1 LGDGKSMSKGNRY
14 FAVKIKLYM
23 PWVSN
28 PKAWSSTY
36 IEDLLFDEEEYR
48 PSHTYIEES
57 AKEAFRLFDRIEI
70 LNIEELTKADFEHIT
85 KDGDWTDKNWKEQLW
100 ERKEQFWK
108 EQAIKNSQNTP
119 RRTPV
124 LTVLEGGK

>member
-1 LGDGKSMSKGNRY
+1 MNQGNRY

-28 PKAWSSTY
+28 PRAWSSTY
-36 IEDLLFDEEEYR
+36 IEDLLFDQEEYR
-48 PSHTYIEES
+48 PSHAYIEES
-57 AKEAFRLFDRIEI
+57 AKEAFGLFDRIEI

-108 EQAIKNSQNTP
+108 EQSIKNSQNTP